1 MFNIHL
7 LTGGIHLQILK
18 ILTKKQV
25 TGYKKSG
32 QCKAPTFDKLFENK
46 NKVTTLIAGI
56 FNIAV
61 HWGYRT
67 AT

>member
-25 TGYKKSG
+25 TGYKKVG
-32 QCKAPTFDKLFENK
+32 
-46 NKVTTLIAGI
+46 
-56 FNIAV
+56 AV
-61 HWGYRT
+61 
-67 AT
+67 